1 MWYTRKMMIDHGS
14 LNKPLDLF
22 RFQSQDQNKS
32 ATWRKSCLVWES
44 LTCNQYHKGHAKHH
58 SWCCGMQ
65 KIGHAVVPRNQATDV
80 NPSFC
85 SMMGTHEDT
94 AENHIFH
101 VMSQPWLTIFSA
113 SHRWLCP
120 LDQFLQLVPLILRE
134 SRLNEKRKSGVWFST
149 WSRWIYIRI
158 IQSQSDIF
166 KKNIDYAWL
175 CCVSSIHIKRKCVFF
190 VCTIFYGGM
199 LRHCISSA
207 WSSWGACGGWGSV

>member
-1 MWYTRKMMIDHGS
+1 MEKIGVLHGVYEENDDRPWAFEQT
-14 LNKPLDLF
+14 L
-22 RFQSQDQNKS
+22 RFQNQDQNKS

-58 SWCCGMQ
+58 LWCCGMQ
-65 KIGHAVVPRNQATDV
+65 KIGHAVVPRNQAKHV

-134 SRLNEKRKSGVWFST
+134 SRLNEKRKSGVWFS
-149 WSRWIYIRI
+149 YIRI

-166 KKNIDYAWL
+166 KKKY
-175 CCVSSIHIKRKCVFF
+175 R
-190 VCTIFYGGM
+190 
-199 LRHCISSA
+199 
-207 WSSWGACGGWGSV
+207 

>member
-1 MWYTRKMMIDHGS
+1 
-14 LNKPLDLF
+14 
-22 RFQSQDQNKS
+22 
-32 ATWRKSCLVWES
+32 
-44 LTCNQYHKGHAKHH
+44 
-58 SWCCGMQ
+58 MQ
-65 KIGHAVVPRNQATDV
+65 KIGHAVVPRNQAKNV

-134 SRLNEKRKSGVWFST
+134 SRLNEKRKSGVWFS
-149 WSRWIYIRI
+149 YIRI

-166 KKNIDYAWL
+166 KKKY
-175 CCVSSIHIKRKCVFF
+175 R
-190 VCTIFYGGM
+190 
-199 LRHCISSA
+199 
-207 WSSWGACGGWGSV
+207 

>member
-1 MWYTRKMMIDHGS
+1 MKPSENYDRVIVRDPKPRCCAVFWMEKIGVLHGVYEENDDRPWAFEQT
-14 LNKPLDLF
+14 L
-22 RFQSQDQNKS
+22 RFQNQDQNKS

-58 SWCCGMQ
+58 LWCCGMQ
-65 KIGHAVVPRNQATDV
+65 KIGHAVVPRNQAKNV

-134 SRLNEKRKSGVWFST
+134 SRLNEKRKSGVWFS
-149 WSRWIYIRI
+149 YIRI

-166 KKNIDYAWL
+166 KKKY
-175 CCVSSIHIKRKCVFF
+175 R
-190 VCTIFYGGM
+190 
-199 LRHCISSA
+199 
-207 WSSWGACGGWGSV
+207 